1 MKYAFS
7 FFFLLAFGASDPACP
22 ELASDDYAYTSKLT
36 LEVKG
41 DNADGSV
48 SKGGYVQLEIDGE
61 DPRGIDSFRIRI
73 PSLHIHQELK
83 SVGKKK
89 RWKVRQTFTVDILNL
104 EATPEIYL
112 TLKNTDGNVLTKIY
126 PLTIKE

>member
-7 FFFLLAFGASDPACP
+7 FFLLLALGTGHPKSINPINNSD
-22 ELASDDYAYTSKLT
+22 AYTSKLKVA
-36 LEVKG
+36 VKG
-41 DNADGSV
+41 SNADGSI
-48 SKGGYVQLEIDGE
+48 SKGGYVVLEIDGE
-61 DPRGIDSFRIRI
+61 DAKGIASFRIRI
-73 PSLHIHQELK
+73 PSFYIHQEIK

-89 RWKVRQTFTVDILNL
+89 RWKIHQTFTVDAIDG

-126 PLTIKE
+126 PLTIQE